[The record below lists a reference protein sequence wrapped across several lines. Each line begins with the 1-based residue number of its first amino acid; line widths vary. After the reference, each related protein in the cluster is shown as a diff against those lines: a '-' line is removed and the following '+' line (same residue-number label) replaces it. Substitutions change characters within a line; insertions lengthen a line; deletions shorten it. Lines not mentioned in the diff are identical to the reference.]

1 MQIYVTDG
9 QIETYVTGTV
19 KLEGERGQS
28 SHKHNREEMMKD
40 TKKIEQAASLEELFE
55 RLDRVIGGLEGEEL
69 SLEDSFNLYQEG
81 MELVKCCNRTIDDV
95 EKKVLALDEN
105 GESHEF

>member
-1 MQIYVTDG
+1 
-9 QIETYVTGTV
+9 
-19 KLEGERGQS
+19 
-28 SHKHNREEMMKD
+28 MKD

-81 MELVKCCNRTIDDV
+81 MELVKCCNRTISDV
-95 EKKVLALDEN
+95 AVSYTHLDVYKRQQVYGMAVWEMP
-105 GESHEF
+105 G